1 MRSRAQR
8 LLKVLRKVINMGHCC
23 SLEPKQPSVSRL
35 ASGQFSERS
44 SKQTTEKFSE
54 RSSKPRRKN
63 ISENK
68 CRSIIESIYHVPFPS
83 CRPDFLKNP
92 ETKRNLELDMYNEQ
106 LKLAFEYQG
115 KQHYQKV
122 TYFQDTVDFKKQ
134 LQRDSFKKKRCQEL
148 GIKLICI
155 PYTMIITRENILSLI
170 H

>member
-1 MRSRAQR
+1 MWSRTQR
-8 LLKVLRKVINMGHCC
+8 LLKILRKVIMGHCC
-23 SLEPKQPSVSRL
+23 SLEPKQPSVSKL
-35 ASGQFSERS
+35 TVESQFSERS
-44 SKQTTEKFSE
+44 SKPTTENLNE

-68 CRSIIESIYHVPFPS
+68 CRCIIESIYHLPFPS
-83 CRPDFLKNP
+83 CRPNFLKNP

-122 TYFQDTVDFKKQ
+122 TYFQDTIDFKKQ
-134 LQRDSFKKKRCQEL
+134 VQRDSFKKRRCEEL

-155 PYTMIITRENILSLI
+155 PYTMNITRENILSLI
-170 H
+170 Q